1 MLAIALR
8 RVGQA
13 AMSAL
18 GGGVVVFVL
27 LIAAPGDP
35 ARRILNIRGIEEPDS
50 SEIAAVRAELG
61 LDQPIPVRFL
71 DWFLGLFRGD
81 LGLSWR
87 TGNPVASEFASRL
100 PATVILTVAALL
112 IAVGLALALGI
123 LAGWRPRG
131 WADHLSRALST
142 VALAFPTYLIGVLLL
157 DLIAVRLGWGRVIA
171 DGTWKTVFLP
181 AFTLALASAAVWSRV
196 LRSALLDLDAAG
208 FLRVSTA
215 RGASALRNMFVH
227 RLPNALPP
235 FLTVVGLGAATLLG
249 GAPIV
254 ETVFSWPGVGKHTI
268 EAITARDMPVVTAFT
283 MMAVLAYVGMSLVVD
298 LLIMAVD
305 PRQRQSRTRKAVRT

>member
-1 MLAIALR
+1 MR
-8 RVGQA
+8 RAGQA
-13 AMSAL
+13 ALSAL
-18 GGGVVVFVL
+18 GGGVIVFAL

-35 ARRILNIRGIEEPDS
+35 ARRILNVRGIEEPDPS
-50 SEIAAVRAELG
+50 QVAAVRTELG
-61 LDQPIPVRFL
+61 LDQPVPVRFL
-71 DWFLGLFRGD
+71 DWFAGLFRGE
-81 LGLSWR
+81 LGFSWR
-87 TGNPVASEFASRL
+87 TGNPVASEFAARL
-100 PATVILTVAALL
+100 PATIILTAAALL
-112 IAVGLALALGI
+112 IAVVLALTLGI

-131 WADHLSRALST
+131 WADHFSRALST

-157 DLIAVRLGWGRVIA
+157 DLVAVRLGWGRVIA
-171 DGTWKTVFLP
+171 DGTWDTVFLP

-235 FLTVVGLGAATLLG
+235 FLTVVGLGAATLVG
-249 GAPIV
+249 GAPIA
-254 ETVFSWPGVGKHTI
+254 ETVFSWPGVGKYTI

-283 MMAVLAYVGMSLVVD
+283 MIAVLAYVGMSLLVD
-298 LLIMAVD
+298 LLVMIID
-305 PRQRQSRTRKAVRT
+305 PRQQAGRP